1 MPFSYPFE
9 VILIRSSAFRLSGF
23 LNFAAVA
30 GAVFLS
36 ACTAK
41 TTMPDKPSFYL
52 NLSAPGSEVDSQAAA
67 SMISGYRANNGRGP
81 LTIDPV
87 LTQIA
92 KAHANEMARKTR
104 VGHDVGSGNLD
115 VRARAAGYRYA
126 RISENVAG
134 GYQTLAEAFSG
145 WRDSPDHKKNML
157 MPQATR
163 MGIAVAQAPGFK
175 YKVFWAMV
183 VAEPDT
189 APAQALAGPPP
200 VFPGAY

>member
-1 MPFSYPFE
+1 MRVARPF
-9 VILIRSSAFRLSGF
+9 LTAGLSGF
-23 LNFAAVA
+23 LNLAVVA
-30 GAVFLS
+30 GAVFVS
-36 ACTAK
+36 ACTQTAK
-41 TTMPDKPSFYL
+41 MPDKPSFYI
-52 NLSAPGSEVDSQAAA
+52 NLSAPGSEVDSAAAA
-67 SMISGYRANNGRGP
+67 SMISGYRKNNGRGP
-81 LTIDPV
+81 VTVDPV

-92 KAHANEMARKTR
+92 KAHASEMAAKTK

-115 VRARAAGYRYA
+115 VRAKARGYDYK

-163 MGIAVAQAPGFK
+163 IGIAVAQAPGYK

-183 VAEPDT
+183 VAEPET
-189 APAQALAGPPP
+189 SPVPVMAGPP
-200 VFPGAY
+200 VEGVVVR

>member
-1 MPFSYPFE
+1 VP
-9 VILIRSSAFRLSGF
+9 RSFPTASLSGF
-23 LNFAAVA
+23 LNLAVVA
-30 GAVFLS
+30 GAIFAS
-36 ACTAK
+36 ACSM
-41 TTMPDKPSFYL
+41 TTKIPEMPSFYV
-52 NLSAPGSEVDSQAAA
+52 NLSTPGSEVDSAAAA
-67 SMISGYRANNGRGP
+67 SMISGYRQNNGRGP

-92 KAHANEMARKTR
+92 KAHATEMAHKTK

-115 VRARAAGYRYA
+115 VRAKKAGYAYA
-126 RISENVAG
+126 RIAENVAG

-163 MGIAVAQAPGFK
+163 MGIAVAQAPGYK

-183 VAEPDT
+183 VAEPE
-189 APAQALAGPPP
+189 PYPVPVMAGPPTGL
-200 VFPGAY
+200 VIR

>member
-1 MPFSYPFE
+1 
-9 VILIRSSAFRLSGF
+9 VTRSPAFHLSAL
-23 LNFAAVA
+23 LNLAVVG

-36 ACTAK
+36 ACTQ
-41 TTMPDKPSFYL
+41 TTKIADQPSFYR
-52 NLSAPGSEVDSQAAA
+52 NLSGPGSEVDSQAAA
-67 SMISGYRANNGRGP
+67 SMISGYRQNNGRGP
-81 LTIDPV
+81 VTIDPV

-92 KAHANEMARKTR
+92 KAHAREMAAKTK

-115 VRARAAGYRYA
+115 VRAAKAGYAYA

-163 MGIAVAQAPGFK
+163 IGIAVAQAPGFK

-183 VAEPDT
+183 VAEPETQPVPVMAGPPT
-189 APAQALAGPPP
+189 APAIQ
-200 VFPGAY
+200 

>member
-1 MPFSYPFE
+1 VP
-9 VILIRSSAFRLSGF
+9 RSFPTASLSGF
-23 LNFAAVA
+23 LNLAVVA
-30 GAVFLS
+30 GAIFAS
-36 ACTAK
+36 ACSM
-41 TTMPDKPSFYL
+41 TTKIPEMPSFYV
-52 NLSAPGSEVDSQAAA
+52 NLSTPGSEVDSAAAA
-67 SMISGYRANNGRGP
+67 SMISGYRQNNGRGP

-92 KAHANEMARKTR
+92 KAHATEMAHKTK

-115 VRARAAGYRYA
+115 VRARKAGYAYA
-126 RISENVAG
+126 RIAENVAG

-163 MGIAVAQAPGFK
+163 MGIAVAQAPGYK

-183 VAEPDT
+183 VAEPE
-189 APAQALAGPPP
+189 PYPVPVMAGPPTGL
-200 VFPGAY
+200 VIR